1 MGWLEAYGRGSMD
14 IKVKPGGS
22 GASAPGRSMKIY
34 FCDICNESIPLKDI
48 NSNRITIEEGKI
60 FCQKCAPKKARASER
75 VPGPVLAVLVMLIL
89 VVGAL
94 GTMGWQLISN
104 QATELRALTATVERL
119 DRSLSG
125 ASGKPSSGLRGQLE
139 QAGKAIGALRAQV
152 RLLGDDFTLAKN
164 EIRSRHD
171 SLAQREQDHHVEQQK
186 AIQDA
191 IERLMA
197 TLQPD
202 IEAIKNE
209 VRTLKA
215 SLNSDAML
223 EIKVLK
229 EKLQLLQDVVT
240 ARVAS
245 LVAPAGEPAALA
257 PGDAVDAPA
266 DAGESLED
274 KETKAHIEKLASE
287 DPGKRYSAVIALGRY
302 SGDRVVTALEGM
314 LAPDSD
320 PEDYVRVAVIQTL
333 RKLGSATS
341 IPHIIGALRDTDY
354 FVRVAARGALRSI
367 TGTKMDFD
375 PDGPPSD
382 REGRVKNWER
392 WWGDNKGKLLKLT
405 E

>member
-1 MGWLEAYGRGSMD
+1 M
-14 IKVKPGGS
+14 
-22 GASAPGRSMKIY
+22 
-34 FCDICNESIPLKDI
+34 
-48 NSNRITIEEGKI
+48 
-60 FCQKCAPKKARASER
+60 
-75 VPGPVLAVLVMLIL
+75 VLAVLVMLIL

-94 GTMGWQLISN
+94 GTMGWQLISK
-104 QATELRALTATVERL
+104 QATELRALTDTVERL

-191 IERLMA
+191 SERLMA

-240 ARVAS
+240 ARVAR
-245 LVAPAGEPAALA
+245 LVALPRKPLVAVVVAAAAAATAAAAAAARAPAAA
-257 PGDAVDAPA
+257 QPA
-266 DAGESLED
+266 AAA
-274 KETKAHIEKLASE
+274 TTTRQRAAT
-287 DPGKRYSAVIALGRY
+287 GR
-302 SGDRVVTALEGM
+302 
-314 LAPDSD
+314 
-320 PEDYVRVAVIQTL
+320 
-333 RKLGSATS
+333 
-341 IPHIIGALRDTDY
+341 
-354 FVRVAARGALRSI
+354 
-367 TGTKMDFD
+367 
-375 PDGPPSD
+375 
-382 REGRVKNWER
+382 
-392 WWGDNKGKLLKLT
+392 
-405 E
+405 